1 MAAGQAASSACR
13 AAAAAPPS
21 GRCGATFTLLR
32 WHVAELERL
41 SGNLTAA
48 ERGLRLVYEQ
58 QRQAGDEGYL
68 ASTAVELADVLA
80 DQGQADEALQLTEIS
95 KAGAASDD
103 VAAQL
108 VWRRVRARVLAPRGS
123 VQEAKRLALEAV
135 GIGERTDWLQGH
147 ADALLDLAG
156 CCSSPDAAGTPRT
169 PPATPWRCTTRR
181 ATWSWPA
188 RRAGW
193 STSSG
198 GHDPA
203 TR

>member
-1 MAAGQAASSACR
+1 M
-13 AAAAAPPS
+13 
-21 GRCGATFTLLR
+21 
-32 WHVAELERL
+32 AELERL

-68 ASTAVELADVLA
+68 ASTAVELA

-188 RRAGW
+188 RRASRG
-193 STSSG
+193 SRGTPMATAVLTSVRSIRRALW
-198 GHDPA
+198 A
-203 TR
+203 TTT

>member
-1 MAAGQAASSACR
+1 MQ
-13 AAAAAPPS
+13 
-21 GRCGATFTLLR
+21 GRFPEARRLLGEVQTAVERVGLAWAWPFTLLS

-58 QRQAGDEGYL
+58 QRRAGDEGYL

-80 DQGQADEALQLTEIS
+80 DQGHADEALQLTEIS
-95 KAGAASDD
+95 KAGAAPDD

-156 CCSSPDAAGTPRT
+156 VLQLAGRSRDATDAARHALALYDQKGNLVLARK
-169 PPATPWRCTTRR
+169 
-181 ATWSWPA
+181 A
-188 RRAGW
+188 RRMVHELGRA
-193 STSSG
+193 
-198 GHDPA
+198 
-203 TR
+203 